1 MYLVHADRA
10 PRCTGKHDEGK
21 SRTQPGVGTLPSS
34 RHRHFN
40 IWSCGLRFD
49 VSHSGDMACVGVT
62 LGGSGVDI
70 KAIRYDVEIKAIAQR
85 FFSVSEQRDLASLP
99 VDDQHR
105 AFFNCWTRKEA
116 YVKALESGLLLSLSE
131 FDVSLGALN
140 RPAFWPRVRIRT
152 RRSVGRCSER
162 ALGEKDAAAIAA
174 EGAGMKVTCHELISG
189 FGSGDADA
197 NS

>member
-1 MYLVHADRA
+1 
-10 PRCTGKHDEGK
+10 
-21 SRTQPGVGTLPSS
+21 
-34 RHRHFN
+34 
-40 IWSCGLRFD
+40 
-49 VSHSGDMACVGVT
+49 MACVGVT

-131 FDVSLGALN
+131 IDVSLGALN

>member
-1 MYLVHADRA
+1 MRENPARSLGLALYRQAATGTSTSGAAD
-10 PRCTGKHDEGK
+10 CG
-21 SRTQPGVGTLPSS
+21 SMFLIPG
-34 RHRHFN
+34 
-40 IWSCGLRFD
+40 IWPVLE
-49 VSHSGDMACVGVT
+49 
-62 LGGSGVDI
+62 LLWGGSGVDI